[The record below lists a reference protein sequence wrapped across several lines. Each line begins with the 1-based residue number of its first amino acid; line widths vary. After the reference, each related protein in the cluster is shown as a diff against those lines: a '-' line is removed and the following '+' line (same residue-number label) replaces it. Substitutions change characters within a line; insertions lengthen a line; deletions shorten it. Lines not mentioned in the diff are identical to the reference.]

1 MAKQTSF
8 KGVPFVEVS
17 TNKSG
22 GNRVVVHQ
30 YPRSN
35 KQRNEIL
42 GNSANTFTISCKV
55 VGEDASAQ
63 RDRLEAALK
72 ETTPGILIH
81 SSYGE
86 ILVVVDSYSIR
97 DGYPKALVSF
107 FTVTFNCE
115 ISTDTGIVVKEDYG
129 RKVELAS
136 QALVTSIQV
145 QAANSYTLERQTKKG
160 VTDVRETLDL
170 SFQKMQEVKKSTATS
185 AAYKQKIETA
195 RGQLIALS
203 LNAVTI
209 ANTYY
214 DLLFYFEIDDDEVF
228 TDLDRFKELDI
239 IYSSTLTPTVNIDAT
254 NAYDNTYPARQVQLI
269 LGLTVV
275 AAMLQ
280 YLPTIEF
287 NSYNDAASTQLLLF
301 EYIDRLQ
308 NEATLDDEVY
318 EALQDCRYTVY
329 NFFDKNTLKLPRI
342 VNYRLA
348 QNDNIL
354 AMTYRIY
361 GDLKHVEDTLFLN
374 EDNIFHPGFVP
385 KGIDLKIKS
394 E

>member
-17 TNKSG
+17 TNKGG

-42 GNSANTFTISCKV
+42 GNSVNTFTISCKV
-55 VGEDASAQ
+55 VGEDASVQ
-63 RDRLEAALK
+63 RDKLEAVLK

-97 DGYPKALVSF
+97 DGYPKAFVSF
-107 FTVTFNCE
+107 FTITFNCE

-136 QALVTSIQV
+136 QVLVTSTQV
-145 QAANSYTLERQTKKG
+145 QAANNYTLEKQTKKG

-170 SFQKMQEVKKSTATS
+170 SFQKMQAVKKSVATS

-203 LNAVTI
+203 LNAVAI

-214 DLLFYFEIDDDEVF
+214 DLLFYFEIDADEVF

-239 IYSSTLTPTVNIDAT
+239 IYRSTLTPMVNIDAT

-280 YLPTIEF
+280 YLPAIEF
-287 NSYNDAASTQLLLF
+287 NSYDDAASTQLLLF